1 MDIRLLETFRMVIDQ
16 SSATAAAAAL
26 GLTQPAVSSQIA
38 RLEDAVGF
46 PLFERSGGRLRPTPE
61 GLLFYT
67 EATKALDGFDRLTH
81 AAEQIRSA
89 TAGRLVVA
97 SHPSAAISLLPPVVS
112 AFVSERPGVLVR
124 LVTRASDVVSR
135 LLPSETFEI
144 GIAEPP
150 IDSVLFAVKR
160 FRFRCVAVLPKG
172 HRLAR
177 RSTITPHDLSGEP
190 FVATW
195 RASLTYQRTKE
206 VFAAAG
212 ADLAIAAETEF
223 FASALGLVAG
233 GAGVAIVD
241 PLSAATP
248 GPAVVVREF
257 APAIPYEICVFH
269 GRELSL
275 LGQAFLDALLARL
288 GTHAEEVTR

>member
-1 MDIRLLETFRMVIDQ
+1 MDLRLLETFRTVIDQ

-26 GLTQPAVSSQIA
+26 GLTQPAVSAQIA
-38 RLEDAVGF
+38 RLEETVGF
-46 PLFERSGGRLRPTPE
+46 PLFERNGGRLRPTPE

-67 EATKALDGFDRLTH
+67 EAMKALDGFDRLTH

-97 SHPSAAISLLPPVVS
+97 SHPSAAISLLPPVVA
-112 AFVSERPGVLVR
+112 AFVKERPGVLVR

-135 LLPSETFEI
+135 LLPHESFDI

-150 IDSVLFAVKR
+150 VDSGTVFVKR
-160 FRFRCVAVLPKG
+160 FRFRCVAVMPKG
-172 HRLAR
+172 HRLAEK
-177 RSTITPHDLSGEP
+177 STIEPADLADEP
-190 FVATW
+190 IVTTW
-195 RASLTYQRTKE
+195 RARLAYQRTKE

-212 ADLAIAAETEF
+212 VDLAIAAETEF
-223 FASALGLVAG
+223 FASAIGLVAG

-241 PLSAATP
+241 PLSAAAQ
-248 GPAVVVREF
+248 GASVEIREF
-257 APAIPYEICVFH
+257 APAIHYEICVFH

-288 GTHAEEVTR
+288 SAHAEEVTR